1 MSQQNNRG
9 LDTLPPIYIASTFQ
23 ISQKKTQPPNET
35 NSSLKQRKR
44 EMVKIT
50 SPESPN
56 RRHSNGGFFLTI
68 SAILALLSRKAN
80 RLKGKAKSSSTTKP
94 IRDEEW
100 RFDLKTPP
108 KSPMAKPK
116 KLLSNISNKALS
128 QFGKKKQREEREK
141 EGWGNGG
148 VWQKEILMG
157 GKCEPLDFSGVI
169 YYDING
175 KQTREVPIRSP
186 RASPLPGYLTRR

>member
-1 MSQQNNRG
+1 
-9 LDTLPPIYIASTFQ
+9 
-23 ISQKKTQPPNET
+23 
-35 NSSLKQRKR
+35 
-44 EMVKIT
+44 MVKIT

-56 RRHSNGGFFLTI
+56 RHHSNGGLFVTI

-80 RLKGKAKSSSTTKP
+80 RLKEKAKSSSTTKP

-186 RASPLPGYLTRR
+186 RASPLPGYLTRG